1 MDYQLEYEKLKRE
14 NENLKS
20 IIENQN
26 NELRY
31 SLTDL
36 QEIISS
42 SIESSGVSVH
52 DLSDMTQLAYVI
64 KTEMEKIIT
73 EMDNLNVIS
82 AEATKAA
89 EATSLNTKEI
99 EDVVTIIN
107 DIADQ
112 TKLLALNATIE
123 SARAGEAGRGFAVV
137 ANEIKTLADNTK
149 NSISN
154 IKSVVSKILG
164 NINDVTDRTG
174 IIADKIIYT
183 TQGIKGFS
191 SGVEDGANSAKD
203 NENRIKEIISQLKDS
218 DNKLNNM
225 LRKLK

>member
-1 MDYQLEYEKLKRE
+1 MDYQLEYEKLKKE
-14 NENLKS
+14 NENLKVS
-20 IIENQN
+20 IEKQN
-26 NELRY
+26 KSLKY
-31 SLTDL
+31 SLSDL
-36 QEIISS
+36 QEIINS
-42 SIESSGVSVH
+42 SIENSSLSVH

-64 KTEMEKIIT
+64 KTEMEKIVG
-73 EMDNLNVIS
+73 EMDDLNIIS

-123 SARAGEAGRGFAVV
+123 SARAGAAGRGFAVV
-137 ANEIKTLADNTK
+137 ANEIKILAENTK
-149 NSISN
+149 NSIAN
-154 IKSVVSKILG
+154 IKSVVGKILG

-191 SGVEDGANSAKD
+191 SGVEDASNTAKD
-203 NENRIKEIISQLKDS
+203 NELRIKEIASNLKDF
-218 DNKLNNM
+218 DNKINNL
-225 LRKLK
+225 LRTIK